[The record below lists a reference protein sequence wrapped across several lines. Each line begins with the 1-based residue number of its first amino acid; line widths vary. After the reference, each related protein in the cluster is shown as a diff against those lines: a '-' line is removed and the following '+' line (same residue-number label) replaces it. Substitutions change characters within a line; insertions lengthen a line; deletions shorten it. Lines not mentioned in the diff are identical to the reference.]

1 MNQALGI
8 LEIRGYAPAMAALD
22 AGHAKVEGL
31 GKLIA
36 AHVIPRPSTAVLSL
50 LPKV

>member
-22 AGHAKVEGL
+22 AAEKAGDVALLQLEPADAEHACAQPGVCL
-31 GKLIA
+31 
-36 AHVIPRPSTAVLSL
+36 
-50 LPKV
+50 